1 MYREHP
7 FNPFPPDKTARRVIS
22 IYRTTGIEKPDL
34 ALFVSLDSIGQSVFI
49 PRIAPSGHFSY
60 KLSISIERDKTH
72 AFFVQYK
79 NKTVRYCEILRF
91 RILAIGQLICVIQRD
106 DLYFIK
112 IIEKGGFL
120 VSKRPEIN
128 MQHNSCLF
136 AAGGQ
141 QKNRSK
147 DATSPSQ
154 NHPILLQSQ

>member
-1 MYREHP
+1 MYRDHP
-7 FNPFPPDKTARRVIS
+7 IDPILPDKGARRVIS

-120 VSKRPEIN
+120 VSKRPDQFGKS
-128 MQHNSCLF
+128 MLF
-136 AAGGQ
+136 PAMVETYAIFALLISILALNGIGGM
-141 QKNRSK
+141 
-147 DATSPSQ
+147 
-154 NHPILLQSQ
+154 